1 MSPYFI
7 VVDLQPSDED
17 EAEVL
22 LDELCTTR
30 EEEPELLGRFIVIG
44 PLSVQEVGA
53 EMFALG
59 ACFERIE
66 QEQDIIFPFDFVVLT
81 ERPTDAD
88 ELDMLFDA
96 KQAIQLQST

>member
-1 MSPYFI
+1 MNYHI
-7 VVDLQPSDED
+7 VVALQPTDE
-17 EAEVL
+17 EEMEIL
-22 LDELCTTR
+22 IGELCTTR
-30 EEEPELLGRFIVIG
+30 EEEPELLGGFIVIG

-66 QEQDIIFPFDFVVLT
+66 REEGIIFPFDFVVLPNK
-81 ERPTDAD
+81 PTDAD

>member
-1 MSPYFI
+1 MSTYYI

-17 EAEVL
+17 ELNVL
-22 LDELCTTR
+22 IDELCTTR
-30 EEEPELLGRFIVIG
+30 DDEPELLDGFIIIG

-66 QEQDIIFPFDFVVLT
+66 QEQGIIFPFDFVVLT
-81 ERPTDAD
+81 EKPTDAD
-88 ELDMLFDA
+88 ELDLLFDA
-96 KQAIQLQST
+96 KQAIQLQSI

>member
-1 MSPYFI
+1 MSDYFI
-7 VVDLQPSDED
+7 ALDLQPADED
-17 EAEVL
+17 ELLVL

-30 EEEPELLGRFIVIG
+30 EEEPEMLDRFIVIG
-44 PLSVQEVGA
+44 PLTVQEVGA

-66 QEQDIIFPFDFVVLT
+66 QEQDITFPFDFVVLT

-88 ELDMLFDA
+88 ELDLLFDA
-96 KQAIQLQST
+96 KNAILLHST